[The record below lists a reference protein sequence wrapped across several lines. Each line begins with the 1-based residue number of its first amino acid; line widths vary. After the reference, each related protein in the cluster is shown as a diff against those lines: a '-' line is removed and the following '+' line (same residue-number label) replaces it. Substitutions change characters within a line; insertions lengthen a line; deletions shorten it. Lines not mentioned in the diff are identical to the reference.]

1 VFYSNSVDLS
11 GAAEAAENAM
21 RSAQFQ
27 VNKEKKANKKGDF
40 EDKYSNVIDK
50 LLAKETQPEK
60 LKKVILPYT
69 TF

>member
-11 GAAEAAENAM
+11 GAAEAAENAKW
-21 RSAQFQ
+21 SAQVQ
-27 VNKEKKANKKGDF
+27 VNKEKKANTKGDF
-40 EDKYSNVIDK
+40 KGKYSNLKDT